1 MTNMNSIFGIVNL
14 VNLPLMFASYAMFAP
29 GMMATWLS
37 NIAKYNPIS
46 WSAEA
51 MRTVI
56 IYGNATTL
64 SQWTQIGWWLG
75 GLAILAVALILFT
88 AYMAEKEI
96 RD

>member
-1 MTNMNSIFGIVNL
+1 
-14 VNLPLMFASYAMFAP
+14 
-29 GMMATWLS
+29 
-37 NIAKYNPIS
+37 
-46 WSAEA
+46 